1 MDTVDGEKLDC
12 VFTEG
17 IGWHEKENANNK
29 CIKRVSYYQ
38 WIPYV
43 LLLQV
48 SSVIISIS
56 LKYIAINFHQGFSM

>member
-29 CIKRVSYYQ
+29 CIFDHMNNNDMPQYE
-38 WIPYV
+38 I
-43 LLLQV
+43 V
-48 SSVIISIS
+48 SSKPELAV
-56 LKYIAINFHQGFSM
+56 